1 MDQVMQDDI
10 DLPRKKKVK
19 NASFIPAVNKED
31 SAIETSE
38 TRRGARAKASGNKR
52 VNISTKKN

>member
-1 MDQVMQDDI
+1 MQDDI
-10 DLPRKKKVK
+10 DLPKKKKVK

-38 TRRGARAKASGNKR
+38 TRRGARTKASGNKR